1 MPIGSFDIELGF
13 GSVSIAEPLV
23 AFARSL
29 SWANETEEAA
39 EALHRYDL
47 ALDQWTSARQEWK
60 AEDRET
66 VILPFGVEVRV
77 PHRREFEV

>member
-1 MPIGSFDIELGF
+1 MSTASFDIELGF
-13 GSVSIAEPLV
+13 GNVSIAEPLV

-29 SWANETEEAA
+29 SWADHAEAAA
-39 EALHRYDL
+39 EAMHRYDL
-47 ALDQWTSARQEWK
+47 ALDEWTTARQQWNAKE
-60 AEDRET
+60 RET